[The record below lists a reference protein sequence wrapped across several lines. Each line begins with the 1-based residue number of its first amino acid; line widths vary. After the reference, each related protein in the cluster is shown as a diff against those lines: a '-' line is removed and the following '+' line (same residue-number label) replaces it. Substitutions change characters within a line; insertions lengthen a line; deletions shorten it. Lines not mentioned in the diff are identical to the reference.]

1 MKNGLLILAFILVSE
16 IGYAQS
22 FTKEERNLIRSG
34 PETEML
40 RVTQVTDSSDLKI
53 LNARSI
59 DINPKDKMIP
69 ILAKRMYLAM
79 RDPKRPGVG
88 IAAPQVGINRNIIWV
103 QRLDK
108 PEEPFELCINPK
120 IVWRSNLMRKG
131 AEGCLSIPDERGD
144 VYRNYTIQITYF
156 DAQGTFKEEVVEGF
170 TAVIFQHEIDHLN
183 GILFTER
190 MIEQQS
196 LQGHPIGTG
205 VELSLEKKVKR

>member
-1 MKNGLLILAFILVSE
+1 MRKGLVVFVFFMVSTLIHSQ
-16 IGYAQS
+16 G
-22 FTKEERNLIRSG
+22 FTKTERNLILSA

-40 RVTQVTDSSDLKI
+40 RITQVNDSSDLKV
-53 LNARSI
+53 LNAVST
-59 DINPKDKMIP
+59 DINPKDKLIP
-69 ILAKRMYLAM
+69 VLAKRMYLAM

-108 PEEPFELCINPK
+108 PDEPFELCINPK
-120 IVWRSNLMRKG
+120 IVWQSNLMRKG

-156 DAQGTFKEEVVEGF
+156 DAQGNFKDEVIEGF
-170 TAVIFQHEIDHLN
+170 TAVIFQHEIDHLK

-190 MIEQQS
+190 IMEQQAF
-196 LQGHPIGTG
+196 QGYPVGEG
-205 VELSLEKKVKR
+205 VELILEKKVKR

>member
-1 MKNGLLILAFILVSE
+1 MNKGTVLFVMLVVSTVMHSQKFTNEERDLILSA
-16 IGYAQS
+16 
-22 FTKEERNLIRSG
+22 
-34 PETEML
+34 PETEMM
-40 RVTQVTDSSDLKI
+40 RVTQVTNSADLKI
-53 LNARSI
+53 LNAVST
-59 DINPKDKMIP
+59 DINPKDKLIP
-69 ILAKRMYLAM
+69 VLAKRMYLAM
-79 RDPKRPGVG
+79 RDPARPGVG

-108 PEEPFELCINPK
+108 PDEPFELCINPK

-156 DAQGTFKEEVVEGF
+156 DSEGNLKEEVVEDF

-190 MIEQQS
+190 MIEQEAF
-196 LQGHPIGTG
+196 QGYPIGEG
-205 VELSLEKKVKR
+205 VHLSLEKKVKR

>member
-1 MKNGLLILAFILVSE
+1 MTTTLLVFFIVST
-16 IGYAQS
+16 AMHSQK
-22 FTKEERNLIRSG
+22 FTKEERDLILSA

-40 RVTQVTDSSDLKI
+40 RVTQVTDSADLKI
-53 LNARSI
+53 LKAVST
-59 DINPKDKMIP
+59 DINPKDKLIP
-69 ILAKRMYLAM
+69 VLAKRMYLAM

-108 PEEPFELCINPK
+108 VGEPFELCVNPK

-144 VYRNYTIQITYF
+144 VYRNYTIQITYY
-156 DAQGTFKEEVVEGF
+156 DAQGNLKEEVIEGF

-190 MIEQQS
+190 IVEQQTF
-196 LQGHPIGTG
+196 QGHSVGDG
-205 VELSLEKKVKR
+205 VELTLEKKVKR

>member
-1 MKNGLLILAFILVSE
+1 MKKCTVLLVFFIVSTAM
-16 IGYAQS
+16 YSQK
-22 FTKEERNLIRSG
+22 FTKEERNLILSA

-40 RVTQVTDSSDLKI
+40 RVTQVTDSADLKI
-53 LNARSI
+53 LKAVST
-59 DINPKDKMIP
+59 DINPKDKLIP
-69 ILAKRMYLAM
+69 VLAKRMYLAM
-79 RDPKRPGVG
+79 RDPARPGVG

-108 PEEPFELCINPK
+108 PGEPFELCINPK

-156 DAQGTFKEEVVEGF
+156 DSEGNLKEEVVEGF

-183 GILFTER
+183 GLLFTER
-190 MIEQQS
+190 MKEQQAF
-196 LQGHPIGTG
+196 QGYPLGDG
-205 VELSLEKKVKR
+205 VILTLEKKVKR

>member
-1 MKNGLLILAFILVSE
+1 MKNLLLILVFIQIS
-16 IGYAQS
+16 GMGFSQS
-22 FTKEERNLIRSG
+22 FTKEERHLILSA

-40 RVTQVTDSSDLKI
+40 RVTQVTDSLDFKI
-53 LNARSI
+53 LNAVST
-59 DINPKDKMIP
+59 DIQPKDKLIP

-79 RDPKRPGVG
+79 RDPNRPGVG

-108 PEEPFELCINPK
+108 VGEPFELCVNPK

-144 VYRNYTIQITYF
+144 LYRNYTIQITYY
-156 DAQGTFKEEVVEGF
+156 DAQGNFKGEVIEGF

-190 MIEQQS
+190 IVEQQTF
-196 LQGHPIGTG
+196 QGHSVGDG
-205 VELSLEKKVKR
+205 VELTLEKKVKR